1 MASRFSQYALA
12 YARGLIR
19 AFVPKRDGGP
29 PIFRAPVHPDP
40 IPPKPVSDPPP
51 RTYDP
56 NARCDYHMGSPGHW
70 TDRCYNLRHRIQDL
84 RDQPQLQGLREF
96 KVEL

>member
-29 PIFRAPVHPDP
+29 PIF
-40 IPPKPVSDPPP
+40 
-51 RTYDP
+51 T
-56 NARCDYHMGSPGHW
+56 
-70 TDRCYNLRHRIQDL
+70 L
-84 RDQPQLQGLREF
+84 GLGF
-96 KVEL
+96 LSAYL